1 MSPHMDAKSSSL
13 EPAWMAEIERQFRE
27 RDPSVF
33 FVLPRIVRRVLRT
46 ELEITS
52 PWVRVP
58 HRKSYVI
65 ARERLLWLVAA
76 DELGI
81 ESSAQVPDRALLLA
95 RPEDD
100 HIGRFDALSLAR
112 YYWRLAFHAKID
124 AVMLERTSARSM
136 SVAQLRSRIDHLG
149 QEQFDEVRAVLKRE
163 GFLTHPE
170 EPRRVYAEFV
180 AVFAELRAFAPEL
193 VTVYFPS
200 LVDPVAIEQLIREDC
215 DTARLLAGTR
225 PHQLELPCIAPASGP
240 NLNDS
245 MAEALAIEQAA
256 PGQTPSRWRYR
267 WAMRSADRLN
277 AQGNTMRAAML
288 RRRAQRYAPLVSLA
302 ENEALLEADLAAFAR
317 RLQAALELDDA
328 ETERWRLMCG
338 QLLTQ
343 ASQGFWNANARLLY
357 DLQKV
362 CVDHE
367 RELYRVDLARWLGT
381 LGRSPLRRP
390 LTDLRLVL
398 IAKHLRSADRRI
410 GAVRIS
416 PTLRRELRVLLH
428 RAAERAEELLQ
439 RLLEPQIT
447 ESLHQVG
454 MTPQNVIERAAFRK
468 LTAEL
473 IDGVVERGFLTLG
486 HLRDSISRGQLKLP
500 DLTSAREF
508 AAGDVLLRAD
518 RRLAATLDGVYQRGP
533 FYLRW
538 MQRMT
543 SLFFGTPLGRLVTQY
558 LALPFGGAFVALK
571 GLEFLS
577 EEVTHALHMERLHLY
592 SHSAMFALGVLLLCV
607 IHWPAFRQGVWLI
620 LRSTWILVRGLVIDA
635 PLFLYRLP
643 GVAWFLRS
651 LPALLFRRYL
661 LSPLAVTLLLW
672 KGFPLLGLYNEL
684 DPWVAVATL
693 VVSFLALNSRV
704 GRDSEELLWEWLGR
718 VWHRFRVNIVIGLFN
733 LIIDVFRQIMD
744 ALERVLYSVDEW
756 LRFRTGESHVSL
768 ALKAVLGL
776 FWGFVQGII
785 RFCVTLLIEPQ
796 LNPIKHFPVVTVSH
810 KLILPSVFY
819 ISQPFE
825 AFTDPITA
833 KAIGT
838 TIVSCI
844 PGVFGFLAWEL
855 KENWRIYAANRSP
868 TLQPVLV
875 GHHGETVLRLLTPGF
890 HSGTVPKLFAKRR
903 RAARKSQQ
911 NPDLSRHTK
920 FDEKLHHE
928 AVAVQHFVDRE
939 FLELL
944 RQSRR
949 LRDVPLFLAGVDLS
963 TNRISVRIGQKNSDS
978 VMRIAF
984 AEQSGWL
991 IAGMQE
997 PGWLRDL
1004 TFDQQQVVS
1013 AALAGLYHFAAVD
1026 LVREHIEQQLGAP
1039 AYPYDV
1045 AETGLI
1051 VWPTRSYDAE
1061 VNYNLLERPTI
1072 VPRPRSIARTA
1083 HLDALPA
1090 NALIFREHPIAWPAW
1105 RAFWEAEQV
1114 GEQVPPPLLPD
1125 VVLLRL

>member
-1 MSPHMDAKSSSL
+1 MDAKSSPL

-27 RDPSVF
+27 RDPGLF
-33 FVLPRIVRRVLRT
+33 FVMPRIVRRVLRN

-65 ARERLLWLVAA
+65 ARDRLLWLVAT

-81 ESSAQVPDRALLLA
+81 ESSAQVPDRAILLA
-95 RPEDD
+95 RPEEEQL
-100 HIGRFDALSLAR
+100 GRFDPASLAR
-112 YYWRLAFHAKID
+112 CYWRLAFHAKID
-124 AVMLERTSARSM
+124 AVMSERTSARSM

-163 GFLTHPE
+163 GFLTQPE
-170 EPRRVYAEFV
+170 DPRHVYSEFV
-180 AVFAELRAFAPEL
+180 AVFSELRAFAPDL
-193 VTVYFPS
+193 ATVYFPS
-200 LVDPVAIEQLIREDC
+200 LVDVATIEAHIREDC
-215 DTARLLAGTR
+215 DTSRLLAGTR
-225 PHQLELPCIAPASGP
+225 PRQIESPYVEPASGA
-240 NLNDS
+240 NLNDAL
-245 MAEALAIEQAA
+245 AEAAAAELAA
-256 PGQTPSRWRYR
+256 QTPSRWRHR

-277 AQGNTMRAAML
+277 AQGNTMRAAVL
-288 RRRAQRYAPLVSLA
+288 RRRAQRYAPLVSVA
-302 ENEALLEADLAAFAR
+302 ENEALLAADLAAFAR

-328 ETERWRLMCG
+328 EAERWRLMCG
-338 QLLTQ
+338 ELLTH
-343 ASQGFWNANARLLY
+343 AANGFWNANARLLY

-367 RELYRVDLARWLGT
+367 REVYRVDLARWIWT

-390 LTDLRLVL
+390 LSDLKLVR

-410 GAVRIS
+410 GVVRIS
-416 PTLRRELRVLLH
+416 RTHRQELGVLLH
-428 RAAERAEELLQ
+428 HAAERAEELLQ

-447 ESLHQVG
+447 ESLHEIG
-454 MTPQNVIERAAFRK
+454 LLPQNVVERAAFRK

-486 HLRDSISRGQLKLP
+486 HLRDAVSRGQLKLP

-538 MQRMT
+538 MQRIT
-543 SLFFGTPLGRLVTQY
+543 SLFFGTPPGRLLTQY
-558 LALPFGGAFVALK
+558 VALPFGGAFVALK

-577 EEVTHALHMERLHLY
+577 EEVTHLLQLPKLHLY
-592 SHSAMFALGVLLLCV
+592 SHTATLVLGLLLLGL
-607 IHWPAFRQGVWLI
+607 IHWSAFRQGVWLI
-620 LRSTWILVRGLVIDA
+620 LRSSWILLRGLVIDV

-643 GVAWFLRS
+643 GVAWCLRS

-672 KGFPLLGLYNEL
+672 KGFPLLGLYDEL
-684 DPWVAVATL
+684 NPWIAVAAL

-718 VWHRFRVNIVIGLFN
+718 LWHRFRVNIVIGLFN

-756 LRFRTGESHVSL
+756 LRFRTGESHLSL
-768 ALKAVLGL
+768 GLKAVLGL
-776 FWGFVQGII
+776 VWGVVQGII

-819 ISQPFE
+819 VSQPFE

-855 KENWRIYAANRSP
+855 KENWRIYAANRSA

-875 GHHGETVLRLLTPGF
+875 GHHGETILRLLKPGF
-890 HSGTVPKLFAKRR
+890 HSGTVPKLFARRR

-944 RQSRR
+944 RQSQR
-949 LRDVPLFLAGVDLS
+949 LRDLPLFVAGVDLS
-963 TNRISVRIGQKNSDS
+963 TNRISVRIGLRDS
-978 VMRIAF
+978 EAIMRITF

-991 IAGMQE
+991 IAGMLD
-997 PGWLRDL
+997 PGWARSL
-1004 TFDQQQVVS
+1004 TLDQRQVLS
-1013 AALAGLYHFAAVD
+1013 AALAGLYHLAAVD
-1026 LVREHIEQQLGAP
+1026 LVREHIEQRLGAP
-1039 AYPYDV
+1039 AHPYDI

-1061 VNYNLLERPTI
+1061 INYNLSERPTI
-1072 VPRPRSIARTA
+1072 SPRPRSIARTA
-1083 HLDALPA
+1083 NLDALPA
-1090 NALIFREHPIAWPAW
+1090 GALIFREHPISWTAW
-1105 RAFWEAEQV
+1105 RAYWESEQL
-1114 GEQVPPPLLPD
+1114 QDTLPAALLPD
-1125 VVLLRL
+1125 VVLLRE